1 MSFIIAGTGVNIGGP
16 DTLAK
21 REELRYSNKKESD
34 LYDLYLQQVKTGWLT
49 PLATFDNYK
58 KQYQA
63 IEDKVIGLTT
73 SDGVQIKSQS
83 KHFIARVIGTK
94 EDPKTKRARSGVP
107 VDDVVDA
114 LKNPLKIIGDKSDE
128 KKRPSVKYIGRNGTV
143 SVNPTDGN
151 LIQCNPTEEKVRKS
165 LEERMLKK

>member
-1 MSFIIAGTGVNIGGP
+1 MYAEDMDCEYYEVSAHAG
-16 DTLAK
+16 
-21 REELRYSNKKESD
+21 
-34 LYDLYLQQVKTGWLT
+34 
-49 PLATFDNYK
+49 
-58 KQYQA
+58 
-63 IEDKVIGLTT
+63 
-73 SDGVQIKSQS
+73 
-83 KHFIARVIGTK
+83 ARPSHSVWQG
-94 EDPKTKRARSGVP
+94 DVP

-114 LKNPLKIIGDKSDE
+114 LKKPLKIIGDKSDE